1 MPEKNYVYLW
11 PVPYANANE
20 KRIPMTINTASLALY
35 RTIFSAS
42 SEGMAIVGPHT
53 CFIEVNAA
61 FGQLF
66 AKEPEQI
73 VGMRCIELFGREDA
87 WVVVQA
93 VQEQRAIP
101 SIEISCNINGSRRL
115 IGLKVTPVQGADEA
129 LCLIVAYE
137 VADQEDAG
145 HRQVNFLATLA
156 HELRSPLNTMHGYL
170 DLALMG
176 VAGELNEQ
184 QREFVQR
191 ARASSEH
198 LYALLEDVLLISR
211 AEIGQVRL
219 NRDVVNLQNIITDA
233 VEELEV
239 TASDH
244 AVTIDVQLPSDLP
257 PLYADAVR
265 MQHVLRNLVSN
276 ALHFTPAGGQI
287 TISASITHEESGFE
301 IAPGIEAQKLLKLQ
315 VSDTGS
321 GLAADALE
329 HIFER
334 FYQVS
339 GAMSRSAS
347 GQGLGLAIVKMIVE
361 LHGGQ
366 VTVVSSPDQGS
377 TFTCLLPCL
386 LS

>member
-1 MPEKNYVYLW
+1 
-11 PVPYANANE
+11 
-20 KRIPMTINTASLALY
+20 
-35 RTIFSAS
+35 
-42 SEGMAIVGPHT
+42 MAIVGLHT
-53 CFIEVNAA
+53 CFIEVNPA
-61 FGQLF
+61 FARLF
-66 AKEPEQI
+66 GKEPEQV
-73 VGMRCIELFGREDA
+73 VGMRCIELFGHEDA

-101 SIEISCNINGSRRL
+101 SIEVSCNINDSRRL
-115 IGLKVTPVQGADEA
+115 MGLKVMPIQGADEP
-129 LCLIVAYE
+129 LCLIVAHE

-145 HRQVNFLATLA
+145 HMQANFLSTLA

-198 LYALLEDVLLISR
+198 LYALLEDLLLISR

-219 NRDVVNLQNIITDA
+219 NRDVINLQDIITNA

-244 AVTIDVQLPSDLP
+244 AVTIEVQLPSDLP

-276 ALHFTPAGGQI
+276 ALRFTPAGGQI
-287 TISASITHEESGFE
+287 TVSASITHEESGFE
-301 IAPGIEAQKLLKLQ
+301 ITPGIEAQKLLKLQ

-321 GLAADALE
+321 GIAADALE

-339 GAMSRSAS
+339 GVMSRSS
-347 GQGLGLAIVKMIVE
+347 GGQGLGLAIVKMIVE

-366 VTVVSSPDQGS
+366 VTVVSTPDQGS

>member
-1 MPEKNYVYLW
+1 
-11 PVPYANANE
+11 
-20 KRIPMTINTASLALY
+20 MTINTASLALY
-35 RTIFSAS
+35 RTIFAIST
-42 SEGMAIVGPHT
+42 EGMAIVGLHT
-53 CFIEVNAA
+53 CFIEVNPA
-61 FGQLF
+61 FARLF
-66 AKEPEQI
+66 GKEPEQV

-101 SIEISCNINGSRRL
+101 SIEVSCNINGSRRL
-115 IGLKVTPVQGADEA
+115 MGLKVMPIQGADEP
-129 LCLIVAYE
+129 LCLIVAHE

-145 HRQVNFLATLA
+145 HMQANFLSTLA

-170 DLALMG
+170 DLVLMG

-198 LYALLEDVLLISR
+198 LYALLEDLLLISR

-219 NRDVVNLQNIITDA
+219 NRDMINLQDIITDA

-244 AVTIDVQLPSDLP
+244 AVTIEVQLPSDLP
-257 PLYADAVR
+257 PLYADTVR

-276 ALHFTPAGGQI
+276 ALRFTPAGGQI
-287 TISASITHEESGFE
+287 TVSASITHEESGFE

-321 GLAADALE
+321 GIAADALE

-334 FYQVS
+334 FNQVS
-339 GAMSRSAS
+339 GVMSRSS
-347 GQGLGLAIVKMIVE
+347 GGQGLGLAIVKMIVE

-366 VTVVSSPDQGS
+366 VTVVSTPDQGS

>member
-1 MPEKNYVYLW
+1 
-11 PVPYANANE
+11 
-20 KRIPMTINTASLALY
+20 MTINTASLALY
-35 RTIFSAS
+35 HTIFSAS

-53 CFIEVNAA
+53 CFIEVNPA
-61 FGQLF
+61 FGRLF
-66 AKEPEQI
+66 GKEPEQ
-73 VGMRCIELFGREDA
+73 VAGMQCVELFGCEDA
-87 WVVVQA
+87 YVVVQA

-115 IGLKVTPVQGADEA
+115 IGLKVTPVQGADEG
-129 LCLIVAYE
+129 LCLIVAHE
-137 VADQEDAG
+137 VADQEDAD
-145 HRQVNFLATLA
+145 HRQANFLSTLA

-198 LYALLEDVLLISR
+198 LYALLEDLLLISR

-219 NRDVVNLQNIITDA
+219 NRDVINLQDIITDA

-244 AVTIDVQLPSDLP
+244 AVTIEVQLPSYLP

-265 MQHVLRNLVSN
+265 IQHVLRNLVSN
-276 ALHFTPAGGQI
+276 ALRFTPAGGQI
-287 TISASITHEESGFE
+287 TISALITQEESGFE
-301 IAPGIEAQKLLKLQ
+301 IASGIEAQKLLKLQ

-321 GLAADALE
+321 GLAADAQE
-329 HIFER
+329 HIFES
-334 FYQVS
+334 FYQAS
-339 GAMSRSAS
+339 GVMSRSS
-347 GQGLGLAIVKMIVE
+347 SVQGLGLAIVKMIVE

-366 VTVVSSPDQGS
+366 VGVISAPDQGS